1 MDGRRAR
8 KARKTLKTVVRDA
21 YLMPSLETKLCG
33 VHMKNPLILASG
45 IWGLTGGNLV
55 RAAKEG
61 AGAVTSKSCSLQAR
75 EGYGTPAVL
84 EWDNCVLNAMGL
96 CNPGVDAMLDELR
109 FAIKNAGTPVIA
121 SAFGN
126 SYDDFSRMCERLAPV
141 KPALIEIDI
150 SSPNHKPGV
159 KTDKPFACVPAD
171 AAKVTEVSKNAC
183 GKIPL
188 CVKLSPNV
196 ADITEIAKAVED
208 AGADAICAIN
218 TLKAMM
224 IDVDA
229 RRPILAN
236 KVGGLSGPA
245 IFPVALRAVYEI
257 RRAVE
262 LPVIGT
268 GGVTTGRDAVAMLM
282 AGANAVGVG
291 SALALRDKAFLRI
304 AEEMEMFMRENKY
317 TKISQLRL
325 EE

>member
-1 MDGRRAR
+1 MR
-8 KARKTLKTVVRDA
+8 L
-21 YLMPSLETKLCG
+21 LETTLCG
-33 VHMKNPLILASG
+33 ARMPNPLVLASG

-75 EGYGTPAVL
+75 PGYGTPALL
-84 EWDNCVLNAMGL
+84 EWDNAMLNSMGL
-96 CNPGVDAMLDELR
+96 SNPGVDAMLDELR
-109 FAIKNAGTPVIA
+109 FAIRNAGVPLLA

-126 SYDDFSRMCERLAPV
+126 SYDDFARMCERLATV

-171 AAKVTEVSKNAC
+171 AAKVTEVSKNSC
-183 GKIPL
+183 GRIPL

-196 ADITEIAKAVED
+196 SDITEIAKAVEE

-218 TLKAMM
+218 SVKAMA
-224 IDVDA
+224 IDVEA
-229 RRPILAN
+229 RRPVLAN
-236 KVGGLSGPA
+236 KVGGLTGPA
-245 IFPVALRAVYEI
+245 IFPIALRAVYEI
-257 RRAVE
+257 RRTVE
-262 LPVIGT
+262 VPIIGT
-268 GGVTTGRDAVAMLM
+268 GGVTTGKDAVAMMM

-291 SALALRDKAFLRI
+291 SAIAFRDKPFVRI
-304 AEEMEMFMRENKY
+304 AEEMGIFMRENGYRKVSEL
-317 TKISQLRL
+317 KL

>member
-1 MDGRRAR
+1 
-8 KARKTLKTVVRDA
+8 
-21 YLMPSLETKLCG
+21 MPSLETTLCG
-33 VHMKNPLILASG
+33 VRMKNPLVLASG

-61 AGAVTSKSCSLQAR
+61 AGAVTSKSCSQQAR
-75 EGYGTPAVL
+75 QGCGTPAVL
-84 EWDNCVLNAMGL
+84 EWDNCVLNSMGL
-96 CNPGVDAMLDELR
+96 CNPGVDAMLDELHY
-109 FAIKNAGTPVIA
+109 AIKNAGVPVIA

-126 SYDDFSRMCERLAPV
+126 SYDDFSRMCERLASV

-196 ADITEIAKAVED
+196 ADITEIAKAVEG

-257 RRAVE
+257 RRTVE
-262 LPVIGT
+262 LPIIGT
-268 GGVTTGRDAVAMLM
+268 GGVTTGRDAVAMMM

-291 SALALRDKAFLRI
+291 SALALRDKAFVRI
-304 AEEMEMFMRENKY
+304 AEEMEIFMREKGY
-317 TKISQLRL
+317 SKLGELKL